1 MDVSYH
7 LTCAACGRHYDDDGL
22 RLRCD
27 SLHAPALL
35 RSAYRDTHFAPA
47 GRADDLARHH
57 AWLPI
62 RHALPTRPIAGAT
75 FRNAALERALGVRE
89 LWIAFSG
96 YYPRRGAYAPTATF
110 KDVEATAVVA
120 RFARERAIL
129 VIASAGNTAAALAL
143 ACSDAGIEARIIVPE
158 RAYAKLPLR
167 EELDPCV
174 GFVVLR
180 GNSTYDD
187 AIGVARKL
195 AESTPFAFEGGV
207 WNIARRDGIGTIF
220 LDACERIG
228 RIPDVYVQGIG
239 SGAGAIAAYES
250 AQRLVADGRFGASLP
265 RLLLVQNA
273 PMSPVVD
280 AWLQRS
286 PVLLDGDRDAQRRA
300 VHEVDAQV
308 LATSAPPYA
317 VAGGLFDALN
327 ATNGLT
333 RAVSNDSARAA
344 MALFQQCEGV
354 DIESAPGVALAGL
367 QEALDAGEL
376 ARDATLLLHVTGG
389 GRAQLPATA
398 PIAPQ
403 VLAQLDVARQ
413 PLGGETLARLR
424 ERLASRRF
432 AAAS

>member
-1 MDVSYH
+1 MDVPYH
-7 LTCAACGRHYDDDGL
+7 LTCAVCARDYDDDGL

-35 RSAYRDTHFAPA
+35 RSVYRDTHFSPA
-47 GRADDLARHH
+47 GRTAGLARHH

-62 RHALPTRPIAGAT
+62 RHTLPLRPVAGAT

-89 LWIAFSG
+89 LWVTFSG
-96 YYPRRGAYAPTATF
+96 YHPRRGAYAPTATF
-110 KDVEATAVVA
+110 KDVEAAAVVA

-129 VIASAGNTAAALAL
+129 VTASAGNTAAALAL

-158 RAYAKLPLR
+158 SAYAKLPLR

-174 GFVVLR
+174 GFVVVR
-180 GNSTYDD
+180 ENATYDD
-187 AIGVARKL
+187 AIGVARSL
-195 AESTPFAFEGGV
+195 ADSPPFAFEGGV

-228 RIPDVYVQGIG
+228 RMPDVYVQGIG

-286 PVLLDGDRDAQRRA
+286 PVLLDADCNAQRRA

-317 VAGGLFDALN
+317 VAGGLFDALD

-344 MALFQQCEGV
+344 MTLFKECEGV
-354 DIESAPGVALAGL
+354 DIEPAAGVALAGL

-376 ARDATLLLHVTGG
+376 ARESTLLLHVTGG

-398 PIAPQ
+398 RIAPQ
-403 VLAQLDVARQ
+403 VLAQLDVTKL
-413 PLGGETLARLR
+413 PPGGETLARLQ
-424 ERLASRRF
+424 ERLSGRRF